1 MGAKRTR
8 DEDDAEEAFPRGG
21 SGSGGDDLPRGGNTG
36 GGGGGSGKKRS
47 KKLFDDEDGGA
58 TAWVAGAKKVG
69 DGKFVELLK
78 YKNLRVGMKV
88 LGVVTEV
95 NDRGLTVSL
104 PNGLKGTVTRAEAS
118 DVLAPASKRGKKG
131 SYGNESSEASESE
144 SESEE
149 EDEDEDE
156 RLDLTSMFQVGQ
168 ILRCKVR
175 QLGKGKSGGKRIDLS
190 TRLSQVCSN
199 ISGHSLTD
207 GMAVPACVNSV
218 EDHGYVLSFG
228 CSDSPTG
235 FLPRKSCPQ
244 SLVDTLVR
252 GSILDVVIA
261 GDEGKDGKRARS
273 KGPGGVMQ
281 CTADPKRV
289 AQAVTHEGDG
299 AAMSTLLPGMLVNAR
314 VKAVLAD
321 GLQMNFMTYFT
332 ATVDAFHVGG
342 GVHGAAPDPAA
353 AHKTG
358 ERVRARV
365 LYVDA
370 ATKRVGLTLRPHLVT
385 LEASARAGVMPK
397 PGSIFE
403 TAVVRRVDTAI
414 GVLLELKSEDEN
426 VHPTFGYCHISD
438 AADEH
443 LDKLEKRFKVGKKV
457 RARVIGSRAMDSVA
471 TVSCKSTVLDQPFLS
486 LEELEPGMQVR
497 GEVVAVEPYGAVVKL
512 APGVK
517 ALCPPNH
524 ISDIPGRVTN
534 AKVKEGLS
542 AKFRVVSVDRVKG
555 RAVVTHKKQ
564 LIRSELPVVASLDDA
579 APGTTTHGVV
589 TGVEPYGVFV
599 QLYGNL
605 RGLAGLQDLGLAAD
619 QTPQEAFAVG
629 QVVRA
634 TVIRSDR
641 GEQKIKLSLA
651 PGGTV
656 ANGNDLDG
664 TPGEKG
670 DVGAPE
676 PGTIVE
682 SATVKRVDEA
692 TGNVQVTLPGGVPGV
707 VTAAQMSDHPLTG
720 AGLSQAF
727 APGDEI
733 GPLVALEAKPRRSIL
748 SRKASL
754 VEAARG
760 GTLPE
765 DISGTVVGAVYPGY
779 VASATANAGVF
790 VRFLGRL
797 TGLAPPSQL
806 TDVPVAGGIDPE
818 EMFALGQTV
827 LARVVSVDA
836 TVEPPRLSL
845 SLAPRGVA
853 ASSGVTAEAPLIRS
867 IFTDVDVADRL
878 ADERAASGAEA
889 PEGFL
894 TAAANE
900 KLKVGEEIKGVVHAV
915 REYGVLVDM
924 PDVDPDAVGLVA
936 FHQLPNAN
944 GDNEEPEHPAEGE
957 KISGL
962 VLDVSRREGIV
973 DIGARPSL
981 TGAKVGKKG
990 AKALTTAELKKRKAA
1005 RAGAHKLE
1013 IGSKVTAEVELI
1025 KPEYAVFSL
1034 PDHGG
1039 AIAYA
1044 SVHLLNRHFNEDEV
1058 ETERFAVGRKVTA
1071 FVAGNAASG
1080 SPGDRLLLT
1089 VPAAKSNKGAG
1100 SGEASAVGA
1109 GLAMEG
1115 VVKEVQ
1121 SMQAIL
1127 TLPNGR
1133 KGRLHATELAEGDF
1147 PMKKI
1152 AVGATLN
1159 VVTLGPAGDRGNMLE
1174 LTVRHSVEESREIA
1188 RAATDA
1194 GGGDG
1199 SGAGI
1204 AGTAAL
1210 ATLSEGDEIDGI
1222 VSAVSADTLA
1232 IAVAPGLTARVPKI
1246 ETGDS
1251 IAALRK
1257 ALTSRFTVGERVKMT
1272 ALAADVARKKIIVTL
1287 RSADKRNVVEGAK
1300 IAGIVSKI
1308 APGGGGVFVQLNSRQ
1323 HGRVHVTDIAD
1334 DPRSEPWKLH
1344 SVGEAVEV
1352 RVLGVGE
1359 GGEVDLSMKS
1369 SALKSKGSSNSI
1381 SSVSQLAPGAH
1392 VSGFVKQVNKGG
1404 CFVAISRSVDARVK
1418 MCNLADTFVSDPAQ
1432 EFPKGKLVKGT
1443 ILSVDESSGRAEM
1456 TLRSDGMDA
1465 AAGRSQIDNNAH
1477 VEEGSVQMGT
1487 VRRVQTYG
1495 VFVTLDGSGRSGL
1508 CHISMFADA
1517 RIKDSLEQ
1525 HVRAGERVRVKVL
1538 QVDEETGKISLGMK
1552 PSLFAD
1558 DEMPDGDA
1566 GAGTEEDPLMADE
1579 DEETEEEDDDDDDSA
1594 DEAEEEEE
1602 IDDDDEDA
1610 EDDESDEDDDESD
1623 EEGADVLEGDD
1634 DVDMDSEDGDDMDED
1649 DEGED
1654 DSDDEDDEDS
1664 DDEDSEDDEKGAV
1677 DEDIGFDWDDDKNAK
1692 DEEDEEEDADEG
1704 PKSKSKSKRERAKE
1718 KVAKELELH
1727 RKEQALRDKADAAPE
1742 TAQDF
1747 EKLIMSSPRSSY
1759 VWLRYMAFQMSV
1771 GAYDEARSVAER
1783 ALKAIPADD
1792 EDERM
1797 NVWVAYLNLENLHG
1811 KPSPRE
1817 ALLKLFDRATKV
1829 ANPKKLHLTLA
1840 GIYERSGQD
1849 DMSAQTL
1856 KTATRRFGQSAKV
1869 WLAHIRAQ
1877 ILHVGDKNADPESVR
1892 KALDRATQSLPKRK
1906 HVKVLVQT
1914 ALIEIREGSVERGRT
1929 MFESI
1934 LRNYPKRTDIWST
1947 YIDQEIKQGD
1957 PDRTR
1962 SLLERATHLDLNPKS
1977 MKFLF
1982 KRYLNFEREVG
1993 DKQRIAHVKQRAMD
2007 YVAQKFG

>member
-1 MGAKRTR
+1 MGPAAADASLHRFFSSARLTEAPPPAWIHLPHSQAPAWSPGAKK
-8 DEDDAEEAFPRGG
+8 
-21 SGSGGDDLPRGGNTG
+21 SGGD
-36 GGGGGSGKKRS
+36 S
-47 KKLFDDEDGGA
+47 
-58 TAWVAGAKKVG
+58 
-69 DGKFVELLK
+69 KFVELLK
-78 YKNLRVGMKV
+78 YKTLRVGMKV

-118 DVLAPASKRGKKG
+118 DVLAPVAKRKGGKKDAG
-131 SYGNESSEASESE
+131 DESESESE

-149 EDEDEDE
+149 EETDQE
-156 RLDLTSMFQVGQ
+156 LDLTSMFRVGQ
-168 ILRCKVR
+168 ILRCRVR
-175 QLGKGKSGGKRIDLS
+175 NVGKGKSGGKRIDLA
-190 TRLSQVCSN
+190 TRLSQVCGN
-199 ISGHSLTD
+199 ISGHSLHD

-228 CSDSPTG
+228 CQEDPTG

-244 SLVDTLVR
+244 SLADVLVR
-252 GSILDVVIA
+252 GSILDVVLSG
-261 GDEGKDGKRARS
+261 GDEGSGGKRARS
-273 KGPGGVMQ
+273 KGSGGVMQ

-314 VKAVLAD
+314 VKAVLPD
-321 GLQMNFMTYFT
+321 GLQMNFMTYFQ

-353 AHKTG
+353 AHKVG
-358 ERVRARV
+358 ERLRARV

-370 ATKRVGLTLRPHLVT
+370 NSKNVGLTLRPHLV
-385 LEASARAGVMPK
+385 SAPDTQSGPAKRAVDSMPK
-397 PGSIFE
+397 PGTVYE
-403 TAVVRRVDTAI
+403 QALVRRVDSGI
-414 GVLLELKSEDEN
+414 GVLLELRESEDEDGA
-426 VHPTFGYCHISD
+426 HPAFGYCHISD

-443 LDKLEKRFKVGKKV
+443 TDKLEKRFKVGKKV
-457 RARVIGSRAMDSVA
+457 RARVIGSRAMDGVA
-471 TVSCKSTVLDQPFLS
+471 TVSCKATVLDQPFLS
-486 LEELEPGMQVR
+486 LEELEPGMHVR

-542 AKFRVVSVDRVKG
+542 AKFRVVSVDRAKG

-564 LIRSELPVVASLDDA
+564 LIKSDLPIVASLNDA
-579 APGTTTHGVV
+579 SPGVTTHGVV
-589 TGVEPYGVFV
+589 TGVETYGVFV
-599 QLYGNL
+599 QLYGDV
-605 RGLAGLQDLGLAAD
+605 RGLAGAQDLGLSPD
-619 QTPQEAFAVG
+619 QTPHEAFAVG

-634 TVIRSDR
+634 TVIRSDG
-641 GEQKIKLSLA
+641 GERKIKLSLA
-651 PGGTV
+651 PGGV
-656 ANGNDLDG
+656 AASRDEKENGA
-664 TPGEKG
+664 GEKE

-676 PGTIVE
+676 PGTVVE
-682 SATVKRVDEA
+682 TAIVKRVDEA

-707 VTAAQMSDHPLTG
+707 VTAAQMSDHPFTGPGLTR
-720 AGLSQAF
+720 AF

-748 SRKASL
+748 SRKTSL
-754 VEAARG
+754 VESARD

-765 DISGTVVGAVYPGY
+765 DIGGVVVGAVYPGY

-806 TDVPVAGGIDPE
+806 TDVPQAGGVDPE

-836 TVEPPRLSL
+836 TVTPPRLSL

-853 ASSGVTAEAPLIRS
+853 ASSGVTAESSLVKS
-867 IFTDVDVADRL
+867 IFHDVDVADRL
-878 ADERAASGAEA
+878 ADERVAQGGDQ

-894 TAAANE
+894 GVSAMD
-900 KLKVGEEIKGVVHAV
+900 KLALGVQIKGVVHGV

-936 FHQLPNAN
+936 FHQLPTATAN
-944 GDNEEPEHPAEGE
+944 DGDEPSHPDEGDT
-957 KISGL
+957 IVGR

-973 DIGARPSL
+973 DIGSRPSL
-981 TGAKVGKKG
+981 TGAKAGKKG
-990 AKALTTAELKKRKAA
+990 GAIKPPTAAELKKRKTAQAA
-1005 RAGAHKLE
+1005 AHELE
-1013 IGSKVTAEVELI
+1013 VGSKVTAEVELV
-1025 KPEYAVFSL
+1025 KPEYAVLSL
-1034 PDHGG
+1034 PEHGG
-1039 AIAYA
+1039 AVAYA
-1044 SVHLLNRHFNEDEV
+1044 SVHLLNRRFDEDEV
-1058 ETERFAVGRKVTA
+1058 EAERFHVGKKLTA

-1080 SPGDRLLLT
+1080 SPGGRLLLT
-1089 VPAAKSNKGAG
+1089 VPAAKSNKGDGAG
-1100 SGEASAVGA
+1100 EVAAVGA
-1109 GLAMEG
+1109 GAEMEG

-1121 SMQAIL
+1121 SAQAIL
-1127 TLPNGR
+1127 SLPNGR
-1133 KGRLHATELAEGDF
+1133 KGRLHATELAYDNGSF

-1152 AVGATLN
+1152 AVGASLN

-1174 LTVRHSVEESREIA
+1174 LTQRRSADEAKDIA
-1188 RAATDA
+1188 AAAADA

-1210 ATLSEGDEIDGI
+1210 ATLSEGDELDGI
-1222 VSAVSADTLA
+1222 VSAVSSDTLA
-1232 IAVAPGLTARVPKI
+1232 ISVAPGLTARLPKI

-1251 IAALRK
+1251 IGALRK
-1257 ALTSRFTVGERVKMT
+1257 SLPSRFTVGERVTMT
-1272 ALAADVARKKIIVTL
+1272 ALHADVARKKIVVTL
-1287 RSADKRNVVEGAK
+1287 RSMDKRTVVAGAK
-1300 IAGIVSKI
+1300 IAGVVSKI

-1334 DPRSEPWKLH
+1334 DPRPEPWKLH

-1359 GGEVDLSMKS
+1359 GGEVDLSMKT
-1369 SALKSKGSSNSI
+1369 SALKSKTGQVEGAI
-1381 SSVSQLAPGAH
+1381 ASVSQLAPGAK

-1418 MCNLADTFVSDPAQ
+1418 MCNLADTFVSEPVA
-1432 EFPKGKLVKGT
+1432 EFPKGKLVHGVVV
-1443 ILSVDESSGRAEM
+1443 SVDVASGRAEM
-1456 TLRSDGMDA
+1456 TLRSDGQDA
-1465 AAGRSQIDNNAH
+1465 AAGRSSMDNNAP

-1508 CHISMFADA
+1508 CHISQFADA

-1538 QVDEETGKISLGMK
+1538 GVDDESGKISLGMK
-1552 PSLFAD
+1552 PSLFDED
-1558 DEMPDGDA
+1558 DDMPDA
-1566 GAGTEEDPLMADE
+1566 GAGAEEDPLMADE
-1579 DEETEEEDDDDDDSA
+1579 DEEMEPEEEDDDDDDDDSA

-1602 IDDDDEDA
+1602 MDDDEEDA
-1610 EDDESDEDDDESD
+1610 EEDEEDEEESDEDD
-1623 EEGADVLEGDD
+1623 ADVLEGDD
-1634 DVDMDSEDGDDMDED
+1634 DVDTESDDDEDSEDED
-1649 DEGED
+1649 
-1654 DSDDEDDEDS
+1654 DS
-1664 DDEDSEDDEKGAV
+1664 DDEDSEDEDSDSDDKAAV
-1677 DEDIGFDWDDDKNAK
+1677 DEDIGFDWDDDKVGKNEDGDDS
-1692 DEEDEEEDADEG
+1692 DEDEG

-1718 KVAKELELH
+1718 KAQKELELH
-1727 RKEQALRDKADAAPE
+1727 RREQALRDKADAAPE

-1747 EKLIMSSPRSSY
+1747 EKLILSSPRSSY
-1759 VWLRYMAFQMSV
+1759 VWLRFMAFQMSV
-1771 GAYDEARSVAER
+1771 AAYDEARSVAER
-1783 ALKAIPADD
+1783 AIKAIPADD

-1849 DMSAQTL
+1849 DMAAQTL

-1869 WLAHIRAQ
+1869 WLAHIRAH

-1914 ALIEIREGSVERGRT
+1914 ALLEIREGSVERGRT

-1982 KRYLNFEREVG
+1982 KRYLNFEREAG